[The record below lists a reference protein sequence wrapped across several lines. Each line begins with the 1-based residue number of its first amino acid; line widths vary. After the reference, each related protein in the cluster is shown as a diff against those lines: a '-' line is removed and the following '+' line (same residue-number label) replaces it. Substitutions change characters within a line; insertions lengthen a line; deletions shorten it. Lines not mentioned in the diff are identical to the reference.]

1 MKWWRLRP
9 YRMNSIACEQ
19 AVTWLGKFLTSV
31 FGAPE
36 TNRTPDLLSTK
47 QLLYQLSY
55 KGIGET
61 GGTRTLTPMAA
72 DFKSAAATDY
82 ATVSFNMLL
91 L

>member
-9 YRMNSIACEQ
+9 YRMNSI
-19 AVTWLGKFLTSV
+19 TWLGKFLTSV

-55 KGIGET
+55 KGILFGET
-61 GGTRTLTPMAA
+61 GGTRTLTHKAA
-72 DFKSAAATDY
+72 DFKSDAATDY

>member
-9 YRMNSIACEQ
+9 YRMNSI
-19 AVTWLGKFLTSV
+19 TWLGKFLTSV

-82 ATVSFNMLL
+82 ATVSVLYSRLL